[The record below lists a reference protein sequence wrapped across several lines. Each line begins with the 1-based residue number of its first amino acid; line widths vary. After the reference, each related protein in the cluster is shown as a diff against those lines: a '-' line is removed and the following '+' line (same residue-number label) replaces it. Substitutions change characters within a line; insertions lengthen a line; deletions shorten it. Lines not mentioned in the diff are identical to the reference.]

1 MDEAAVLQ
9 VNHLVTDRGRAHILR
24 DVSLTVRPDEVVC
37 LVGRNGA
44 GKTTTMDSLMGLLP
58 VRGGTIQL
66 RGQDITR
73 LPAHARALRG
83 IGYAPEDAGVFPDL
97 TVDENLHI
105 AQWLGTGGRRP
116 ANGDGAD
123 SQTARVFELFPELR
137 GLRSR
142 RALYLSG
149 GEKKMVAIA
158 RAMLLRPSVLLLDEA
173 FEGLA
178 PAVVKRFAEAVT
190 RIKAMGIALF
200 IAESNIMTASRI
212 AERLYVMDRGEILFE
227 GTPQEAF
234 ANAEVVRTIRG

>member
-9 VNHLVTDRGRAHILR
+9 VSHLVTDRGRAHILR
-24 DVSLTVRPDEVVC
+24 DVSLEVRVDEVVC

-58 VRGGTIQL
+58 VRGGAIRL
-66 RGQDITR
+66 HGQDITR
-73 LPAHARALRG
+73 LPAHARARRG

-105 AQWLGTGGRRP
+105 AQWLGTGGRAR
-116 ANGDGAD
+116 NGEGTE
-123 SQTARVFELFPELR
+123 SGTAKVFELFPELR

-142 RALYLSG
+142 RALNLSG

-158 RAMLLRPSVLLLDEA
+158 RAMLLRPSVMLLDEA

>member
-9 VNHLVTDRGRAHILR
+9 VSHLVTDRGRAHILR
-24 DVSLTVRPDEVVC
+24 DVSLVVRTDEVVC

-58 VRGGTIQL
+58 VRGGAIQL
-66 RGQDITR
+66 HGQDITR
-73 LPAHARALRG
+73 LPAHARARRG

-105 AQWLGTGGRRP
+105 AQWLGAGGRP
-116 ANGDGAD
+116 ANGEDTD
-123 SQTARVFELFPELR
+123 SGTGRVFELFPELR

-158 RAMLLRPSVLLLDEA
+158 RAMLLRPSVMLLDEA

>member
-1 MDEAAVLQ
+1 MDKAPALLVS
-9 VNHLVTDRGRAHILR
+9 NLVTDRGRARVLR
-24 DVSLTVRPDEVVC
+24 DVCLTVRADEAVC

-58 VRGGTIQL
+58 VRGGAIKL
-66 RGQDITR
+66 HGHDITR
-73 LPAHARALRG
+73 LPAHERARRG
-83 IGYAPEDAGVFPDL
+83 IGYAPDDAGVFPDL

-105 AQWLGTGGRRP
+105 AQWLGTRGGRK
-116 ANGDGAD
+116 ANGEGAD

-137 GLRSR
+137 GLRNR

-158 RAMLLRPSVLLLDEA
+158 RAMLLRPSVMLLDEA

-178 PAVVKRFAEAVT
+178 PAVVVRFAEAVT

-234 ANAEVVRTIRG
+234 ANAEVVRTIR

>member
-1 MDEAAVLQ
+1 MDQAAVLQ
-9 VNHLVTDRGRAHILR
+9 VSHLVTDRGRAHILR
-24 DVSLTVRPDEVVC
+24 DVSLVVHADEVVC

-58 VRGGTIQL
+58 VRGGAIQL
-66 RGQDITR
+66 HGQDITR
-73 LPAHARALRG
+73 LPAHARARRG

-105 AQWLGTGGRRP
+105 AQWLGAGGRP
-116 ANGDGAD
+116 ANGEGAE
-123 SQTARVFELFPELR
+123 SGTGRVFELFPELR
-137 GLRSR
+137 ALRSR

-158 RAMLLRPSVLLLDEA
+158 RAMLLRPSVMLLDEA

>member
-1 MDEAAVLQ
+1 MDEAAVLR
-9 VNHLVTDRGRAHILR
+9 VSHLITDRGRAHILR
-24 DVSLTVRPDEVVC
+24 DVSLVVRADEVVC

-58 VRGGTIQL
+58 VRGGAIHL
-66 RGQDITR
+66 HGHDITR
-73 LPAHARALRG
+73 LPAHARARRG

-105 AQWLGTGGRRP
+105 AQWLGAGGRP
-116 ANGDGAD
+116 ANGEGTD
-123 SQTARVFELFPELR
+123 SGTARVFELFPELR

-158 RAMLLRPSVLLLDEA
+158 RAMLLRPSVMLLDEA

-200 IAESNIMTASRI
+200 IAESNIVTASRI

>member
-9 VNHLVTDRGRAHILR
+9 VSHLVTDRGRAHILR
-24 DVSLTVRPDEVVC
+24 DVSLVVRADEVVC

-58 VRGGTIQL
+58 VRGGAIQL
-66 RGQDITR
+66 HGHDITR
-73 LPAHARALRG
+73 LPAHARARRG

-105 AQWLGTGGRRP
+105 AQWLGAGGRP
-116 ANGDGAD
+116 ANGEDTD
-123 SQTARVFELFPELR
+123 SGTGRVFELFPELR

-158 RAMLLRPSVLLLDEA
+158 RAMLLRPSVMLLDEA

>member
-1 MDEAAVLQ
+1 MNEAAVLQ
-9 VNHLVTDRGRAHILR
+9 VSHLVTDRGRAHILR
-24 DVSLTVRPDEVVC
+24 DVSLEVRADEVVC

-58 VRGGTIQL
+58 VRGGAIRL
-66 RGQDITR
+66 HGQDITR
-73 LPAHARALRG
+73 LPAHTRARRG

-97 TVDENLHI
+97 TVEENLHI
-105 AQWLGTGGRRP
+105 AQWLGAGGRP
-116 ANGDGAD
+116 ANGEDTD
-123 SQTARVFELFPELR
+123 SGTGRVFELFPELR

-142 RALYLSG
+142 RALNLSG

-158 RAMLLRPSVLLLDEA
+158 RAMLLRPSVMLLDEA

-234 ANAEVVRTIRG
+234 ADAEVVRTIRG

>member
-1 MDEAAVLQ
+1 MDQAAVLQ
-9 VNHLVTDRGRAHILR
+9 ASHLVTDRGRAHILR
-24 DVSLTVRPDEVVC
+24 DVSLVVHADEVVC

-58 VRGGTIQL
+58 VRGGAIQL
-66 RGQDITR
+66 HGQDITR
-73 LPAHARALRG
+73 LPAYARARRG

-105 AQWLGTGGRRP
+105 AQWLGARGRP
-116 ANGDGAD
+116 ANGEGAE
-123 SQTARVFELFPELR
+123 SGTSRVFELFPELR
-137 GLRSR
+137 ALRSR

-158 RAMLLRPSVLLLDEA
+158 RAMLLRPSVMLLDEA

-178 PAVVKRFAEAVT
+178 PTVVKRFAEAVT

-234 ANAEVVRTIRG
+234 ADAEVVRTIRG

>member
-1 MDEAAVLQ
+1 MNEAAVLQ
-9 VNHLVTDRGRAHILR
+9 VSHLVTDRGRAHILR
-24 DVSLTVRPDEVVC
+24 DVSLVVRADEVVC

-58 VRGGTIQL
+58 VRGGAIRL
-66 RGQDITR
+66 HGQDITR
-73 LPAHARALRG
+73 LPAHARARRG

-97 TVDENLHI
+97 TVEENLHI
-105 AQWLGTGGRRP
+105 AQWLGAGGRP
-116 ANGDGAD
+116 ANGEDTD
-123 SQTARVFELFPELR
+123 SGTGRVFELFPELR

-142 RALYLSG
+142 RALNLSG

-158 RAMLLRPSVLLLDEA
+158 RAMLLRPSVMLLDEA

-227 GTPQEAF
+227 GTPQQAF
-234 ANAEVVRTIRG
+234 ADAEVVRTIRG

>member
-9 VNHLVTDRGRAHILR
+9 VSHLVTDRGRAHILR
-24 DVSLTVRPDEVVC
+24 DVSLVVRADEVVC

-58 VRGGTIQL
+58 VRGGAIQL
-66 RGQDITR
+66 HGHDITR
-73 LPAHARALRG
+73 LPAHARARRG

-105 AQWLGTGGRRP
+105 AQWLGAGGRP
-116 ANGDGAD
+116 ANGEDTD
-123 SQTARVFELFPELR
+123 SGTGRVFELFPELR

-158 RAMLLRPSVLLLDEA
+158 RAMLLRPSVMLMDEA